1 MATLFSSVSM
11 FDMKLSD
18 KKVLGHIF
26 ALVTII
32 VWGSTFITTKML
44 LSELTPVQI
53 MLCRFA
59 IAYVVLWLIRPK
71 AEKTT
76 FKDELLFF
84 AMGIFGCTLYF
95 ITENT
100 ALKYTLASN
109 VSIIVAGAPIITAI
123 LAHFF
128 VKGEKLRKNTVFGF
142 FIAFAGVILVVF
154 NGRFVL
160 KLNPAGDVLSLG
172 AAVSW
177 AAYSVILRTCV
188 DKFNSV
194 MLTRKLMFYG
204 FVTAL
209 PIALIQGVRMPFEA
223 FRKPDMLFCILFL
236 GVIGS
241 GICYVLWNKAIS
253 RLGVVTTN
261 NYIYI
266 NPFVT
271 LVTGGIFLKEPI
283 TVMGVIGAMLIVSG
297 VVISS
302 KKNLKKV

>member
-1 MATLFSSVSM
+1 MS
-11 FDMKLSD
+11 DMKLSD
-18 KKVLGHIF
+18 KKVTGHVL
-26 ALVTII
+26 ALITII

-44 LSELTPVQI
+44 LSEFTPVQI
-53 MLCRFA
+53 MLCRFV
-59 IAYVVLWLIRPK
+59 IAYFVLWLIRPK
-71 AEKTT
+71 IDKTKP
-76 FKDELLFF
+76 KDELLFL
-84 AMGIFGCTLYF
+84 AMGVFGCTVYF
-95 ITENT
+95 MAENT

-109 VSIIVAGAPIITAI
+109 VSIIVASAPIITAI

-128 VKGEKLRKNTVFGF
+128 INGEKFSKNTALGF
-142 FIAFAGVILVVF
+142 IVAFAGVILVVF
-154 NGRFVL
+154 NGQFVL
-160 KLNPAGDVLSLG
+160 KLNPAGDALSLC

-177 AAYSVILRTCV
+177 AVYSVILRTCV

-209 PIALIQGVRMPFEA
+209 PIALLQGDSMPFEA
-223 FRKPDMLFCILFL
+223 FKKPDMLFCILFL

-241 GICYVLWNKAIS
+241 GICYVMWNKAIS

-283 TVMGVIGAMLIVSG
+283 TVMGVAGALLIISG

-302 KKNLKKV
+302 KKKNKTV

>member
-1 MATLFSSVSM
+1 M
-11 FDMKLSD
+11 FDMKATD
-18 KKVLGHIF
+18 KKIVGHIL
-26 ALVTII
+26 ALITII
-32 VWGSTFITTKML
+32 VWGSTFISTKML
-44 LSELTPVQI
+44 LSEFSPVQI

-71 AEKTT
+71 LDKTNI
-76 FKDELLFF
+76 KDELLFLL
-84 AMGIFGCTLYF
+84 MGIFGCTVYF

-109 VSIIVAGAPIITAI
+109 VSIIVASAPILTAI

-128 VKGEKLRKNTVFGF
+128 VKGERLNKNIGIGF
-142 FIAFAGVILVVF
+142 VVAFTGVALVVF
-154 NGRFVL
+154 NGQFVL
-160 KLNPAGDVLSLG
+160 KLNPAGDLLSL
-172 AAVSW
+172 AAALSW
-177 AAYSVILRTCV
+177 AVYSVILRTCV
-188 DKFNSV
+188 DKYNSV

-209 PIALIQGVRMPFEA
+209 PIAAIEGEPFPSEA
-223 FRKPDMLFCILFL
+223 FRIPEMLFCILFL

-253 RLGVVTTN
+253 KLGVVITN

-271 LVTGGIFLKEPI
+271 LVTGGIILREPI
-283 TVMGVIGAMLIVSG
+283 TVMGVTGAILIISG
-297 VVISS
+297 VVLSS
-302 KKNLKKV
+302 KKSIKKV

>member
-1 MATLFSSVSM
+1 MS
-11 FDMKLSD
+11 DMKSILPD
-18 KKVLGHIF
+18 KKATGHIL
-26 ALVTII
+26 ALITII

-44 LSELTPVQI
+44 LAELTPVQI

-76 FKDELLFF
+76 IKDELLFL

-109 VSIIVAGAPIITAI
+109 VSIIVASAPVITAI

-128 VKGEKLRKNTVFGF
+128 IKGEKFSKNTALGF
-142 FIAFAGVILVVF
+142 VVAFAGVVLVVF
-154 NGRFVL
+154 NGQFVL
-160 KLNPAGDVLSLG
+160 RLNPAGDALSLV

-177 AAYSVILRTCV
+177 AVYSVILRTCV

-194 MLTRKLMFYG
+194 LLTRKLMFYG

-209 PIALIQGVRMPFEA
+209 PIALIQGDRMPFEA

-253 RLGVVTTN
+253 HLGVVTTN

-283 TVMGVIGAMLIVSG
+283 TVMGVVGAMLIISG

-302 KKNLKKV
+302 KKKLNNV

>member
-1 MATLFSSVSM
+1 MS
-11 FDMKLSD
+11 DMKLSD
-18 KKVLGHIF
+18 KKATGHIF

-44 LSELTPVQI
+44 LSEFTPVQI

-71 AEKTT
+71 TEKTE
-76 FKDELLFF
+76 FKDELLFL

-128 VKGEKLRKNTVFGF
+128 IKGEKFSKNTALGF
-142 FIAFAGVILVVF
+142 VVAFAGVILVVF
-154 NGRFVL
+154 NGQFVL
-160 KLNPAGDVLSLG
+160 KLNPVGDALSLG
-172 AAVSW
+172 AAFSW
-177 AAYSVILRTCV
+177 AVYSVILRACV

-204 FVTAL
+204 FVTAI
-209 PIALIQGVRMPFEA
+209 PIALIQGERMPFEA
-223 FRKPDMLFCILFL
+223 FKRSDMLFCILFL

-241 GICYVLWNKAIS
+241 GICYVLWNKAVS

-283 TVMGVIGAMLIVSG
+283 TVMGVMGAMLIISG

-302 KKNLKKV
+302 KKKQNKV

>member
-1 MATLFSSVSM
+1 M
-11 FDMKLSD
+11 FKSLISD
-18 KKVLGHIF
+18 KRLTGHIL
-26 ALVTII
+26 ALITIT

-71 AEKTT
+71 FDKTT
-76 FKDELLFF
+76 AKDELLFL
-84 AMGIFGCTLYF
+84 AMGVFGCTVYF
-95 ITENT
+95 IAENT

-109 VSIIVAGAPIITAI
+109 VSIIVASAPIITAL

-128 VKGEKLRKNTVFGF
+128 IKGEKLNKNIAYGF
-142 FIAFAGVILVVF
+142 IVAFAGVILVVF
-154 NGRFVL
+154 NGQFVL
-160 KLNPAGDVLSLG
+160 KLNPAGDALSLG

-177 AAYSVILRTCV
+177 AIYSVILRTCV

-204 FVTAL
+204 FVTAF
-209 PIALIQGVRMPFEA
+209 PIALIQGDKMPFEVFA
-223 FRKPDMLFCILFL
+223 KPDMLFCILFL

-253 RLGVVTTN
+253 ALGVVTTN

-283 TVMGVIGAMLIVSG
+283 TAMGVIGAVMIISG
-297 VVISS
+297 VVIAS
-302 KKNLKKV
+302 KKKIEKV

>member
-1 MATLFSSVSM
+1 MS
-11 FDMKLSD
+11 DMKLSD
-18 KKVLGHIF
+18 KKVTGHIL
-26 ALVTII
+26 ALITII

-44 LSELTPVQI
+44 LSEFTPVQI
-53 MLCRFA
+53 MLCRFV
-59 IAYVVLWLIRPK
+59 IAYFVLWLMRPK
-71 AEKTT
+71 IDKTKP
-76 FKDELLFF
+76 KDELLFL
-84 AMGIFGCTLYF
+84 AMGVFGCTVYF
-95 ITENT
+95 MAENT

-109 VSIIVAGAPIITAI
+109 VSIIVASAPIITAI

-128 VKGEKLRKNTVFGF
+128 IKGEKFSRNTALGF
-142 FIAFAGVILVVF
+142 IVAFAGVILVVF
-154 NGRFVL
+154 NGQFVL
-160 KLNPAGDVLSLG
+160 KLNPAGDALSLC

-177 AAYSVILRTCV
+177 AVYSVILRTCV

-204 FVTAL
+204 FITAL
-209 PIALIQGVRMPFEA
+209 PIALLQGDSMPFEA
-223 FRKPDMLFCILFL
+223 FKKPDMLFCILFL

-241 GICYVLWNKAIS
+241 GICYVMWNKAIS

-283 TVMGVIGAMLIVSG
+283 TVMGVAGALLIISG

-302 KKNLKKV
+302 KKKKENV

>member
-1 MATLFSSVSM
+1 MY
-11 FDMKLSD
+11 DMKTAD
-18 KKVLGHIF
+18 KKIIGHIL

-32 VWGSTFITTKML
+32 VWGSTFISTKML
-44 LSELTPVQI
+44 LSEFTPVQI

-71 AEKTT
+71 FDKTGI
-76 FKDELLFF
+76 KDELLFLL
-84 AMGIFGCTLYF
+84 MGIFGCTVYF

-109 VSIIVAGAPIITAI
+109 VSIIVASAPIITAI

-128 VKGEKLRKNTVFGF
+128 VKGEKLNKNIGIGF
-142 FIAFAGVILVVF
+142 IVAFTGVALVVF

-160 KLNPAGDVLSLG
+160 KLNPAGDLLSLG
-172 AAVSW
+172 AALSW
-177 AAYSVILRTCV
+177 AVYSVILRTCV
-188 DKFNSV
+188 DKYNSV

-204 FVTAL
+204 FITAL
-209 PIALIQGVRMPFEA
+209 PIAAAEGEPFPYEA
-223 FRKPDMLFCILFL
+223 FRIPEMLFCILFL

-253 RLGVVTTN
+253 KLGVVITN

-271 LVTGGIFLKEPI
+271 LVTGGIILKEPI
-283 TVMGVIGAMLIVSG
+283 TAMGIIGAILIISG
-297 VVISS
+297 VVLSS
-302 KKNLKKV
+302 KKV

>member
-1 MATLFSSVSM
+1 
-11 FDMKLSD
+11 MKLSD
-18 KKVLGHIF
+18 KKVTGHVL
-26 ALVTII
+26 ALITII

-44 LSELTPVQI
+44 LSEFTPVQI
-53 MLCRFA
+53 MLCRFV
-59 IAYVVLWLIRPK
+59 IAYFVLWLIRPK
-71 AEKTT
+71 IDKTKP
-76 FKDELLFF
+76 KDELLFL
-84 AMGIFGCTLYF
+84 AMGVFGCTVYF
-95 ITENT
+95 LAENT

-109 VSIIVAGAPIITAI
+109 VSIIVASAPIITAI

-128 VKGEKLRKNTVFGF
+128 IKGEKFSKNTALGF
-142 FIAFAGVILVVF
+142 IVAFAGVILVVF
-154 NGRFVL
+154 NGQFVL
-160 KLNPAGDVLSLG
+160 KLNPAGDALSLC

-177 AAYSVILRTCV
+177 AVYSVILRTCV

-204 FVTAL
+204 FVTAF
-209 PIALIQGVRMPFEA
+209 PIALLQGDSMPFEA
-223 FRKPDMLFCILFL
+223 FKKPDMLFCILFL

-241 GICYVLWNKAIS
+241 GICYVMWNKAIS

-283 TVMGVIGAMLIVSG
+283 TVMGVAGALLIISG

-302 KKNLKKV
+302 KKKKEKV

>member
-1 MATLFSSVSM
+1 MFSSASM
-11 FDMKLSD
+11 SDMKISD
-18 KKVLGHIF
+18 KKLSGHLL
-26 ALVTII
+26 ALITIV
-32 VWGSTFITTKML
+32 VWGSTFIATKML
-44 LSELTPVQI
+44 LAELTPVQI

-59 IAYVVLWLIRPK
+59 IAYVVLWVIHPK
-71 AEKTT
+71 AEKTE

-84 AMGIFGCTLYF
+84 AMALFGCTLYF

-100 ALKYTLASN
+100 ALQYTLASN
-109 VSIIVAGAPIITAI
+109 VSIIVASAPIITAI

-128 VKGEKLRKNTVFGF
+128 IKGETFSKNTVLGF
-142 FIAFAGVILVVF
+142 AVAFAGVVLVVF
-154 NGRFVL
+154 NGKFVL
-160 KLNPAGDVLSLG
+160 KLNPAGDALSLG

-177 AAYSVILRTCV
+177 AVYSVILRTCV
-188 DKFNSV
+188 DRFNSV

-204 FVTAL
+204 FITAL
-209 PIALIQGVRMPFEA
+209 PVAIIQGDRMPFET
-223 FRKPDMLFCILFL
+223 FKNPVMLFCVLFL

-241 GICYVLWNKAIS
+241 GICYVMWNKAIS
-253 RLGVVTTN
+253 HLGVVTTN

-283 TVMGVIGAMLIVSG
+283 TVMGVIGAMLIISG

-302 KKNLKKV
+302 KKKQNNV

>member
-1 MATLFSSVSM
+1 
-11 FDMKLSD
+11 MKLSD
-18 KKVLGHIF
+18 KKVTGHIL
-26 ALVTII
+26 ALITII

-44 LSELTPVQI
+44 LSEFTPVQI
-53 MLCRFA
+53 MLCRFV
-59 IAYVVLWLIRPK
+59 IAYFVLWLIRPK
-71 AEKTT
+71 IDKTKP
-76 FKDELLFF
+76 KDELLFL
-84 AMGIFGCTLYF
+84 AMGVFGCTVYF
-95 ITENT
+95 MAENT

-109 VSIIVAGAPIITAI
+109 VSIIVASAPIITAI

-128 VKGEKLRKNTVFGF
+128 IKGEKFSRNTALGF
-142 FIAFAGVILVVF
+142 IVAFAGVILVVF
-154 NGRFVL
+154 NGQFVL
-160 KLNPAGDVLSLG
+160 KLNPAGDALSLC

-177 AAYSVILRTCV
+177 AVYSVILRTCV

-209 PIALIQGVRMPFEA
+209 PIALLQGDSMPFEA
-223 FRKPDMLFCILFL
+223 FKKPDMLFCILFL

-241 GICYVLWNKAIS
+241 GICYVMWNKAIS

-283 TVMGVIGAMLIVSG
+283 TVMGVAGALLIISG

-302 KKNLKKV
+302 KKKKENV

>member
-1 MATLFSSVSM
+1 MFFSVSM
-11 FDMKLSD
+11 SDMKLSD
-18 KKVLGHIF
+18 KKLTGHIF
-26 ALVTII
+26 ALITII

-44 LSELTPVQI
+44 LSEFTPVQI

-71 AEKTT
+71 AEKTKP
-76 FKDELLFF
+76 KDELLFL

-95 ITENT
+95 IAENT

-109 VSIIVAGAPIITAI
+109 VSIIVAGAPIMTAI

-128 VKGEKLRKNTVFGF
+128 IKDERFSKNTAFGF
-142 FIAFAGVILVVF
+142 IIAFAGVILVVF
-154 NGRFVL
+154 NGHFVL
-160 KLNPAGDVLSLG
+160 KLNPAGDALSLG

-177 AAYSVILRTCV
+177 AIYSIILRTCV

-204 FVTAL
+204 FITAL
-209 PIALIQGVRMPFEA
+209 PISLVQGDDIPFEA

-253 RLGVVTTN
+253 HLGVVTTN

-271 LVTGGIFLKEPI
+271 LVAGGIFLKEPI

-302 KKNLKKV
+302 KNKLKKV